1 MTDKKTAARTAKSQG
16 GDKSGR
22 NSKIIKY
29 IKQFWQCVCR
39 VILWPIRMIGRGLRW
54 FWAWICGVNL
64 VGMVNITLLVA
75 IIVLFTMLI
84 LDVHGCYR
92 KPVVVVSSPS
102 VPQVTISDRNAPATL
117 PLSTQSGKSENHV
130 NSINVVKND
139 QKTVR
144 IATKTIAHHKSQNNV
159 MGNTVIDSRAAGTV
173 LKNNTV
179 VQGNLYLQN
188 MHKFT
193 LPCNVRIEGHL
204 FLRDMGLLQFCGQF
218 TVTGN
223 IYVSPRSSFGPLPK
237 TARIGGHLIF

>member
-1 MTDKKTAARTAKSQG
+1 MTDKKQAATNAAKSQG

-22 NSKIIKY
+22 KNKKTKSLKK
-29 IKQFWQCVCR
+29 FWQRVCR
-39 VILWPIRMIGRGLRW
+39 VISWPFRMIGRALRW

-64 VGMVNITLLVA
+64 IGMVNVTLLVA

-84 LDVHGCYR
+84 LDVCGCYR
-92 KPVVVVSSPS
+92 KPVVIVSEPS
-102 VPQVTISDRNAPATL
+102 APQVTISERNSPVTL
-117 PLSTQSGKSENHV
+117 PLANQAGTSEHRV
-130 NSINVVKND
+130 KSINVVKNNP
-139 QKTVR
+139 TAVR
-144 IATKTIAHHKSQNNV
+144 IATRPIACHKNQV
-159 MGNTVIDSRAAGTV
+159 LGNTVIDGRTAGVV
-173 LKNNTV
+173 LKENTV

-188 MHKFT
+188 MNKFT

>member
-1 MTDKKTAARTAKSQG
+1 MTDKKQAVHTAKSQG

-22 NSKIIKY
+22 KSKIIKS
-29 IKQFWQCVCR
+29 IKQFWQRVCR
-39 VILWPIRMIGRGLRW
+39 VIKWPFRMIGRGLRC
-54 FWAWICGVNL
+54 FWTWICGVNL

-102 VPQVTISDRNAPATL
+102 VPQISVSDRNAPATL
-117 PLSTQSGKSENHV
+117 PLSAQLVQSEKRV

-139 QKTVR
+139 PKKVR
-144 IATKTIAHHKSQNNV
+144 IATKTIAHHKNKNQV
-159 MGNTVIDSRAAGTV
+159 LGNTVIDSRAAGTV

>member
-1 MTDKKTAARTAKSQG
+1 MTEKKQAATRAAKSQG

-22 NSKIIKY
+22 KNNKNKSIKKI
-29 IKQFWQCVCR
+29 WQRACR
-39 VILWPIRMIGRGLRW
+39 VISWPFRMIGRGLRW
-54 FWAWICGVNL
+54 FWNWVCGVNI

-84 LDVHGCYR
+84 LDVCGCYR
-92 KPVVVVSSPS
+92 KPVVVVSAPS
-102 VPQVTISDRNAPATL
+102 APQVTVSSGNSPVTL
-117 PLSTQSGKSENHV
+117 PLSAQSGDPDKRV
-130 NSINVVKND
+130 TAINVAQPNPAS
-139 QKTVR
+139 VR
-144 IATKTIAHHKSQNNV
+144 IATKPIARHKNQIL
-159 MGNTVIDSRAAGTV
+159 GNTVIDGRAAGTV
-173 LKNNTV
+173 LKSGMT

-193 LPCNVRIEGHL
+193 LPCDVRVEGHL

-223 IYVSPRSSFGPLPK
+223 VYVSPRSSFGPLPK